1 MACKHTAGRV
11 TTERLVRKLCSAA
24 PLALLV
30 LASACAGNSTRV
42 PTGTPEPDK
51 FLQER
56 GTASLDE
63 RKWFTAREYFRQ
75 LVDAYPQSP
84 FRADAKLGIGDT
96 YIGEGTA
103 EGYVLAQNE
112 FREFLAFYPTHR
124 RAGYAQYKLGMT
136 HFYQMRAPLRDQTET
151 REAIKEL
158 SVFLER
164 YPDDELTSEVRAKL
178 REARDR
184 LSESEFRVGLHYF
197 RTKWYPGAIERFR
210 GVLKN
215 DPEFTSRDGVYFYLA
230 ESYMRVQQ
238 PPSALPL
245 FEQLVK
251 EFEKSEYLADA
262 QKRIDEIKALM
273 SAEVKKGL

>member
-1 MACKHTAGRV
+1 MKTQRIAR
-11 TTERLVRKLCSAA
+11 RLCLAA
-24 PLALLV
+24 PLALLGLV
-30 LASACAGNSTRV
+30 AACAGSSTRV

-51 FLQER
+51 FLWER
-56 GTASLDE
+56 GSSSLTE

-84 FRADAKLGIGDT
+84 FRADAKLGIADT

-136 HFYQMRAPLRDQTET
+136 HFYQMRAALRDQTET

-158 SVFLER
+158 TVFLER
-164 YPDDELTSEVRAKL
+164 YPDDEMVTEGRARL

-184 LSESEFRVGLHYF
+184 LSESEYRVGLHYF
-197 RTKWYPGAIERFR
+197 RTKWYPGAVDRFR

-215 DPEFTSRDGVYFYLA
+215 DPEFTNRDAVYFHLA
-230 ESYMRVQQ
+230 ECYMRVGR
-238 PPSALPL
+238 PPEALPL

-251 EFEKSEYLADA
+251 EFEKSEYLVDA

-273 SAEVKKGL
+273 PAAEVKKEEVKKGL